1 VTKLVLS
8 FALVGVIQLRGAM
21 NSNHLNASSDRV
33 TAEQYEYCCTSLSH
47 PGDSAALFKTLG
59 RAVKA
64 DLPSAYASVKTH
76 PGDEVWGHSG
86 SPYVVLDA
94 TDDKNLAGYEIWF
107 RICRGKARLPCI

>member
-1 VTKLVLS
+1 
-8 FALVGVIQLRGAM
+8 M

-47 PGDSAALFKTLG
+47 PGDSAALFKTLD